1 MFTTRIL
8 VRFGDLDA
16 AGIAYY
22 PNLVNFLHESFED
35 FFVGH
40 VGRPYPEVYAEG
52 LGFPTV
58 KLEIDFVSPVRYGDH
73 VDMRL
78 TVEKVGR
85 SSVQMRYEGSVGG
98 PRGLPRAQRRGRR
111 RHEDLPPAAAA
122 RLAARALPGR
132 DGARP
137 RRNSRPSRA
146 VEGSRRSR

>member
-58 KLEIDFVSPVRYGDH
+58 KLEVDFVSPVRYGDH

-85 SSVQMRYEGSVGG
+85 SSVQMRYEGTVAGREVFRARNVAVVVDMKTFR
-98 PRGLPRAQRRGRR
+98 PQPLPAWLRERF
-111 RHEDLPPAAAA
+111 
-122 RLAARALPGR
+122 LAAMESP
-132 DGARP
+132 P
-137 RRNSRPSRA
+137 P
-146 VEGSRRSR
+146 E